1 MNQKQLIQET
11 LKYFGKDRKLLRKT
25 ILDFSFENKKTKKWN
40 RRIKTCTTHQDIFMF
55 PKNLHLKNVKVC
67 FPIVMKKVTL
77 LYSIVYSAM

>member
-40 RRIKTCTTHQDIFMF
+40 RRIKTCTTH
-55 PKNLHLKNVKVC
+55 
-67 FPIVMKKVTL
+67 
-77 LYSIVYSAM
+77 